1 MRIQSDFECDLCN
14 QQSDARHALAHFTT
28 DIPPGEDG
36 KVFIAIPLGKG
47 QFDLA
52 MDQAIVGRVK
62 SHYTDLSHLRLL
74 SSDPLFAAEFG
85 RSYAE
90 TAFYALSEMISK
102 YNIAARSVYI
112 SNDQR
117 GINWFKAQMERFGE
131 LQTHF
136 YKQILPWNFSV
147 KFPCGQETKCSEA

>member
-1 MRIQSDFECDLCN
+1 MRIQADFECDLCN
-14 QQSDARHALAHFTT
+14 QQSDTYHALAHLTL

-52 MDQAIVGRVK
+52 VDQAIVGRVK
-62 SHYTDLSHLRLL
+62 SHHTDLSHLRLL

-90 TAFYALSEMISK
+90 TAFHALSEMISK
-102 YNIAARSVYI
+102 YTIAARLVYI

-117 GINWFKAQMERFGE
+117 GIKWFEAQIERF
-131 LQTHF
+131 TNSKPIFINKPYH
-136 YKQILPWNFSV
+136 
-147 KFPCGQETKCSEA
+147 ETSL

>member
-14 QQSDARHALAHFTT
+14 QQSDACHALAHFTK

-52 MDQAIVGRVK
+52 VDEAIVGQVK
-62 SHYTDLSHLRLL
+62 YHYTNLSHLRLL

-90 TAFYALSEMISK
+90 TAFHALYEMISK
-102 YNIAARSVYI
+102 YNTAAGSVYI
-112 SNDQR
+112 SNDRR
-117 GINWFKAQMERFGE
+117 GIDWFEAQMKRFHD
-131 LQTHF
+131 LQNHF
-136 YKQILPWNFSV
+136 CKQISQ
-147 KFPCGQETKCSEA
+147 C

>member
-1 MRIQSDFECDLCN
+1 MRIQSDFGCDLCN
-14 QQSDARHALAHFTT
+14 QQSDAYHALAHFTT

-52 MDQAIVGRVK
+52 VDQAIVGRVK
-62 SHYTDLSHLRLL
+62 LHHTDLSHLRLL

-90 TAFYALSEMISK
+90 TAFHALSEMISR
-102 YNIAARSVYI
+102 YTIAAGPVYI

-117 GINWFKAQMERFGE
+117 GINWFEAQMERFGK
-131 LQTHF
+131 LQAHF
-136 YKQILPWNFSV
+136 YKQILP
-147 KFPCGQETKCSEA
+147 

>member
-136 YKQILPWNFSV
+136 YKQILP
-147 KFPCGQETKCSEA
+147 

>member
-1 MRIQSDFECDLCN
+1 MRIHSDFECDLCN
-14 QQSDARHALAHFTT
+14 QQSDVYGALAHFTT

-52 MDQAIVGRVK
+52 VDQAIVGRVK
-62 SHYTDLSHLRLL
+62 SHHTDLSHLRLL

-85 RSYAE
+85 RSYEE
-90 TAFYALSEMISK
+90 TAFHALSDMISK
-102 YNIAARSVYI
+102 YNIAAVSVYT

-117 GINWFKAQMERFGE
+117 GIDWFEAQMERFNK
-131 LQTHF
+131 LRTHF
-136 YKQILPWNFSV
+136 YKQTLPWNFSI
-147 KFPCGQETKCSEA
+147 

>member
-1 MRIQSDFECDLCN
+1 MRIQSNFECDLCN
-14 QQSDARHALAHFTT
+14 QQSDVYGALAHFTT

-52 MDQAIVGRVK
+52 VDQAIVGRVK
-62 SHYTDLSHLRLL
+62 SHHTDLSHLRLL
-74 SSDPLFAAEFG
+74 NSDPLFAAEFG

-90 TAFYALSEMISK
+90 TAFHALSEMITK
-102 YNIAARSVYI
+102 YTIAAGSVNI
-112 SNDQR
+112 LNDQR
-117 GINWFKAQMERFGE
+117 CINWFEAQMECFYE

-136 YKQILPWNFSV
+136 YKQTLP
-147 KFPCGQETKCSEA
+147 